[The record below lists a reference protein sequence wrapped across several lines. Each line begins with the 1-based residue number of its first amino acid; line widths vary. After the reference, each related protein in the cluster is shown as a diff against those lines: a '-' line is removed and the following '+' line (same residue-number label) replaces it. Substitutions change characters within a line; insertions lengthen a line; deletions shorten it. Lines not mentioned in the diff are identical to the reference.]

1 MICWTMRI
9 LWEKKKMEM
18 EKLEA
23 HFEERT
29 SKLASKMMILREEVD
44 LMEVDKLVEGG
55 EETMTDGEVEDS
67 KDEKT

>member
-1 MICWTMRI
+1 
-9 LWEKKKMEM
+9 
-18 EKLEA
+18 
-23 HFEERT
+23 
-29 SKLASKMMILREEVD
+29 MILREEVD